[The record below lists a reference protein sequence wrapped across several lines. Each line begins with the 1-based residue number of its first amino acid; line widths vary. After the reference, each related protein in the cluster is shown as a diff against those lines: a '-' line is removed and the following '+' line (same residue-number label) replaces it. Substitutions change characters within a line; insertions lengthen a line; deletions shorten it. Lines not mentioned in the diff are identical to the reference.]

1 MCAAFYAHLLPLLVP
16 LHRARD
22 LLVVLESEPLVDA
35 EEGKA
40 PEEHLGVVVRVAG
53 GVVLAEDVLE
63 RVVDLLALLL
73 VADAVVLRELAQCHT
88 C

>member
-73 VADAVVLRELAQCHT
+73 VADAVVLRELFHRQSL
-88 C
+88 